1 MSKAQCLNKKL
12 HACMS
17 TIVLLFILLN
27 LCGAYTFSAPARVV
41 VRNVAGVN
49 LRTNNS
55 LLQNSSMRD
64 AEIEKEGLFRSVRVA
79 LRTATGFSLTAT
91 RTACRTL
98 TGVSISAVFAK
109 VLSIFPLFFRFFL
122 QPLLILYYTPIVLLK
137 AFVGPSKEYVNER
150 RNAHEVLV
158 KGWTQAVQ
166 AAEKASENGY
176 WPVTVDDEG
185 YMKLNSPPDPE
196 NIVDL
201 NEAIVQSVN
210 VANGMN

>member
-41 VRNVAGVN
+41 VGNVAGVN

-176 WPVTVDDEG
+176 WPVTVDG
-185 YMKLNSPPDPE
+185 K
-196 NIVDL
+196 
-201 NEAIVQSVN
+201 
-210 VANGMN
+210 